1 MQPSPS
7 PRSDSRKGSTSFEP
21 AYLALHRRGELRRR
35 ASAAIEDLERCV
47 FCPRRCGA
55 DRLAG
60 PPATCSTGRHARVAS
75 SFAHFGEEDC
85 LRGWG
90 GSGTL
95 FFSLCSLRCVFC
107 MNYDISQQG
116 GGAEIPPEQLAR
128 LMLALQAQGC
138 HNINLV
144 SPEHVAPQILEA
156 LPIAVDGGLRLP
168 IVYNTSGYDAPESLR
183 LMDGVVDIYMPDFKI
198 WEPAVA
204 LKYLMAA
211 GYPEAARRAI
221 LEMHRQVGD
230 LVLDEN
236 GLARRGLLVRHLVL
250 PGGIAGTRDIMEFL
264 AREVSPHTY
273 VNIMDQYHPAWKA
286 ASGGYREIDR
296 PITEQE
302 YQEAISAARLAGLH
316 RLDDRRRSR
325 V

>member
-1 MQPSPS
+1 MHPAPSL
-7 PRSDSRKGSTSFEP
+7 RSDSRTGSTRFEP

-35 ASAAIEDLERCV
+35 VSVALEGLQGCV
-47 FCPRRCGA
+47 LCPRRCGA

-60 PPATCSTGRHARVAS
+60 KAATCQTGRYARVAS
-75 SFAHFGEEDC
+75 TFAHFGEEDC
-85 LRGWG
+85 LRGWS
-90 GSGTL
+90 GSGTI

-116 GGAEIPPEQLAR
+116 AGADVTPEQLAR
-128 LMLALQAQGC
+128 MMLALQAQEC

-156 LPIAVDGGLRLP
+156 LLLAVEGGLRLP
-168 IVYNTSGYDAPESLR
+168 IIYNTSGYDAPESLR
-183 LMDGVVDIYMPDFKI
+183 LIDGVVDIYMPDFKI
-198 WEPAVA
+198 WGSAAA

-230 LVLDEN
+230 LQLDED
-236 GLARRGLLVRHLVL
+236 GLARRGLLVRHLVM

-264 AREVSPHTY
+264 AREVSPATY

-286 ASGGYREIDR
+286 TSGEYHEIDR

-302 YQEAISAARLAGLH
+302 YQEATSAARLAGLR
-316 RLDDRRRSR
+316 RLDDRRCYRI
-325 V
+325 

>member
-107 MNYDISQQG
+107 MNYDISQQDRG
-116 GGAEIPPEQLAR
+116 REVSAAALAR
-128 LMLALQAQGC
+128 MMLSLQHQGC
-138 HNINLV
+138 HNINFV
-144 SPEHVAPQILEA
+144 TSSHVVPQILEG
-156 LPIAVDGGLRLP
+156 LQIAAD
-168 IVYNTSGYDAPESLR
+168 
-183 LMDGVVDIYMPDFKI
+183 
-198 WEPAVA
+198 
-204 LKYLMAA
+204 
-211 GYPEAARRAI
+211 
-221 LEMHRQVGD
+221 
-230 LVLDEN
+230 
-236 GLARRGLLVRHLVL
+236 RGL
-250 PGGIAGTRDIMEFL
+250 
-264 AREVSPHTY
+264 
-273 VNIMDQYHPAWKA
+273 
-286 ASGGYREIDR
+286 SGDSFESGSWQTKIRIH
-296 PITEQE
+296 
-302 YQEAISAARLAGLH
+302 RLAPAGHRGLH
-316 RLDDRRRSR
+316 C
-325 V
+325 